1 MNSLG
6 AFQNLAPRLQVFAE
20 ESLRPSRRFVFKN
33 GTKGTQTMKGYG
45 RNGGREMGYWCSR
58 KNRDRQNL
66 KSSS

>member
-6 AFQNLAPRLQVFAE
+6 AFQNSASRLQVFAE

-45 RNGGREMGYWCSR
+45 SNGGREVGCWCSR
-58 KNRDRQNL
+58 RNRDKQNL